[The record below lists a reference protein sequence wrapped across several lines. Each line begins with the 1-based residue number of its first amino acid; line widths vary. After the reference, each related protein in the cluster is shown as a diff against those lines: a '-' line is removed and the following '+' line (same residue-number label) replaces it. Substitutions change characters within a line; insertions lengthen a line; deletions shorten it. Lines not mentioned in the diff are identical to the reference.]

1 MSRRSVYMPGHSHSR
16 TRGSRVARMVDQ
28 VATTDTSKYV
38 DNTMK
43 DSFIDNF
50 FVTSFKILIFL
61 ELLWRL
67 FRLPTATPQSGETR
81 AARGTCKGH
90 VTHIMFSFKQLQP
103 ARSARN
109 GGEIPDLCQ
118 EDGVS
123 GK

>member
-1 MSRRSVYMPGHSHSR
+1 
-16 TRGSRVARMVDQ
+16 MVDQ

-43 DSFIDNF
+43 DSFIANF
-50 FVTSFKILIFL
+50 FVTSFKIFIFL

-81 AARGTCKGH
+81 AARATCKGH

-103 ARSARN
+103 ARSARY

-123 GK
+123 GE

>member
-1 MSRRSVYMPGHSHSR
+1 
-16 TRGSRVARMVDQ
+16 MVDQ

-38 DNTMK
+38 DNTTK
-43 DSFIDNF
+43 DLG
-50 FVTSFKILIFL
+50 TSFKILIFL
-61 ELLWRL
+61 ELSWRL

-81 AARGTCKGH
+81 AARATCKGH

-109 GGEIPDLCQ
+109 GGEIPDLRQ